1 MDGNIEKYAALIDN
15 PGRAHIRKVLRTH
28 SNPAQALIELQQTLG
43 FKYSANIG
51 EMPDGID
58 SFSSHFPVDLCC
70 SNFIE

>member
-51 EMPDGID
+51 EDA
-58 SFSSHFPVDLCC
+58 
-70 SNFIE
+70 